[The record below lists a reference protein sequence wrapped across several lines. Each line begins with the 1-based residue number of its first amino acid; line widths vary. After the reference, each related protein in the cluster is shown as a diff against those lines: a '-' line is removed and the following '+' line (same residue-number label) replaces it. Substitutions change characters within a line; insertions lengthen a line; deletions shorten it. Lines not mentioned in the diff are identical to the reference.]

1 MSNEAT
7 SQQASSPGLQ
17 PRPPLCWVN
26 SPRPLSLQEYEC
38 FIGVSAH
45 VAELK
50 QFVTVQA
57 TQQQPV
63 LLIGERGLRQEQ
75 IARALHQ
82 ASKHWAQP
90 FFTIDVHSL
99 SSDALHQLLFGPGGM
114 IRSCQRG
121 TIYLDELANLP
132 LPLQRQC
139 AIYLEEWRRRARSGS
154 AEGPRLVLAT
164 QWHPKASRA
173 EKCLSASLIELLPQ
187 ASFVLKPLRQRSEDI
202 PYLASYLVERIA
214 RRLNKGRY
222 EVSPA
227 AMRVLTEYWWENN
240 IDELESVLES
250 ALNCAPPHS
259 IDEELLP
266 LRIRRAALASIPES
280 GIDLPRI
287 VENYERQLI
296 KTALRQT
303 NGNQTRAA
311 RLLGLRLQTLNEKIK
326 RFNERQKAKE
336 P

>member
-1 MSNEAT
+1 M
-7 SQQASSPGLQ
+7 
-17 PRPPLCWVN
+17 
-26 SPRPLSLQEYEC
+26 
-38 FIGVSAH
+38 
-45 VAELK
+45 
-50 QFVTVQA
+50 
-57 TQQQPV
+57 

-90 FFTIDVHSL
+90 FFALDAHSL
-99 SSDALHQLLFGPGGM
+99 SGDALHHLLFGPRGM
-114 IRSCQRG
+114 IQSCQRG
-121 TIYLDELANLP
+121 TIYLNELAKLP
-132 LPLQRQC
+132 LPLQQRC
-139 AIYLEEWRRRARSGS
+139 AIYLEEWRWRARSGS
-154 AEGPRLVLAT
+154 PEGPRLVLAT
-164 QWHPKASRA
+164 QWHPKAVKA
-173 EKCLSASLIELLPQ
+173 EKRLAASLIELLPQ
-187 ASFVLKPLRQRSEDI
+187 ASFALKPLRERSEDI

-214 RRLNKGRY
+214 RRLNRY
-222 EVSPA
+222 EISPA

-266 LRIRRAALASIPES
+266 LRIRQAALASIPEQ
-280 GIDLPRI
+280 GIDLPRM

-303 NGNQTRAA
+303 NGSQTRAA
-311 RLLGLRLQTLNEKIK
+311 RLLGLHLQTLNTKIK
-326 RFNERQKAKE
+326 RFSERQKAKE